1 MSDESKLN
9 MVKTLLDISADDTN
23 SDELISTYLIMAER
37 EIVSWRYS
45 YTDLDV
51 VTVPDEYEMTQV
63 MAVVAGFSQGG
74 AENQLAHNE
83 NGIYRTFKYED
94 MIAYIRAH
102 VIPYCKVM

>member
-1 MSDESKLN
+1 MSDESKLS
-9 MVKTLLDISADDTN
+9 MVKALLDMSADDTK
-23 SDELISTYLIMAER
+23 DELISTYLIMAER